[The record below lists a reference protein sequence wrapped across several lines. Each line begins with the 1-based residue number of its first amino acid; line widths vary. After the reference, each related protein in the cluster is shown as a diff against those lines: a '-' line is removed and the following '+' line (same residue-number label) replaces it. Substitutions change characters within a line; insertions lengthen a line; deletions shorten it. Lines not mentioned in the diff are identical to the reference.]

1 MYYSILLVLVISN
14 WQLYNMWKIYKIV
27 IINFY
32 EALTVTNLP
41 EEYTNIILISIT
53 VTKYIIL

>member
-14 WQLYNMWKIYKIV
+14 WQLYMWKIYKIV

>member
-14 WQLYNMWKIYKIV
+14 WQLYMWKMYKIV

-32 EALTVTNLP
+32 EALTVINLP